1 MYLPNEVKYTLEKL
15 NKAGFSAYVVGGA
28 VRDALRGQM
37 PHDYDLCTSATP
49 QQMKD
54 VFNLERIIETGISH
68 GTITVLINDKPL
80 EITTFRTESN
90 YTDCRR
96 PDSISFVKTIDED
109 LSRRDF
115 TVNAIAYSPYDGFI
129 DLFNGR
135 SDLENNVLKAVGDAD
150 KRFSEDALRIL
161 RALRMVSEYGFKI
174 EPKTKNALKER
185 ANLLLNISVERISV
199 ELMRILCGRYV
210 GRVLREFTDVF
221 GVVLPEI
228 LPMKGLDQKNQY
240 HIYDVL
246 EHSIRAVEQVKAEPA
261 LRFAALYHD
270 TGKPDCMSIDENG
283 IGHFYSHPK
292 ISKKYAELRTE
303 KLKLSNALSDEIIF
317 LVEHHDNFIKDEPH
331 IIRKKLAKFG
341 EQRFRNLIRLQKAD
355 CIARG
360 THEEYLTYFI
370 RLEKLVNEVIN
381 EKPCLTVKSLA
392 VNGYDLINL
401 GFKGKQIGDI
411 LNKMLGFVI
420 ENPQDNRKEILL
432 KLVKEGKI

>member
-292 ISKKYAELRTE
+292 ISKKHAELRTE

>member
-331 IIRKKLAKFG
+331 IIRRKLAKFG